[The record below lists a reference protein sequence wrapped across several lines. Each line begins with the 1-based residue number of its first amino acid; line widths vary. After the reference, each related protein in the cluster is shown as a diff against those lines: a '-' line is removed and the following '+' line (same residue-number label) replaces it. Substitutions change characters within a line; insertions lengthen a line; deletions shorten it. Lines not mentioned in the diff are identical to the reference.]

1 MHTICRHVQSTF
13 VTPINPFKYIF
24 IVSMVS
30 HYHNTFTDPIKHYYF
45 WLKHGEGSIC
55 WTRLRENAGRNSE
68 RATVLEVHEGA
79 SQSVKKNPSYS
90 PGDLHRY
97 VFWVL
102 TGGGVLDLFAYN
114 EDAYGMWLANISSL
128 AAANAK
134 RGLENLPLKKQSQT
148 MSRPASSSHGRYSR
162 AAVAPVN
169 YDNNDTNSMA
179 STLNFGPTTAVKPAT
194 NDSVNSEM
202 VDGAPGTSGGGGR
215 FAIFTRSQSVP
226 AHLLPLTS
234 TPQDSN
240 NVPRRGS
247 GHFASGHNNTGTSP
261 DDVQVPKT
269 HRPQPQ
275 SNDNDII

>member
-1 MHTICRHVQSTF
+1 
-13 VTPINPFKYIF
+13 
-24 IVSMVS
+24 MV

-55 WTRLRENAGRNSE
+55 WTRLRENAGRTSE
-68 RATVLEVHEGA
+68 RATVIEVHEGA

-90 PGDLHRY
+90 PGDLHKY

-148 MSRPASSSHGRYSR
+148 TSGRPASSSHGRHSR
-162 AAVAPVN
+162 ASVAPVN
-169 YDNNDTNSMA
+169 YDANETRSVA
-179 STLNFGPTTAVKPAT
+179 SILNFGPTTAVQPAT
-194 NDSVNSEM
+194 NENDNDII
-202 VDGAPGTSGGGGR
+202 DGAPGTSGGGGGR
-215 FAIFTRSQSVP
+215 FSIFTRSQSVP

-234 TPQDSN
+234 TPQHSN
-240 NVPRRGS
+240 IIPHGES
-247 GHFASGHNNTGTSP
+247 GHFTNTHNDTGTSP
-261 DDVQVPKT
+261 NAVQVPNT
-269 HRPQPQ
+269 HKPQPQ
-275 SNDNDII
+275 GIDNDII